1 MMPKRGLGYGPY
13 IMKMIEIVSKKK
25 FHKEVAHTGYQV
37 RPIKAAA
44 VPAGRT
50 TRTSSRAGPSA
61 TVTKPDSNSSL
72 RFFKSIFNLCKTISV
87 RQAKERRARKKDTRR
102 IKNLLRNAHLPCSP
116 DGSEVEDSG
125 EDVIEDPF
133 AAEASSSRADHGK
146 APMEEEEEEEE
157 GDYAEESSEEGED
170 SDEDEWSSF
179 SLLVPWCQRER
190 TTYQKSLI
198 HLLSWWL
205 VEP

>member
-1 MMPKRGLGYGPY
+1 
-13 IMKMIEIVSKKK
+13 MKMIEIMSKKK
-25 FHKEVAHTGYQV
+25 FHKEVAHTGYHV

-44 VPAGRT
+44 VPAGQT
-50 TRTSSRAGPSA
+50 TRASSRAGPSA
-61 TVTKPDSNSSL
+61 TVTNPDSNSSL
-72 RFFKSIFNLCKTISV
+72 RFFKSILAW
-87 RQAKERRARKKDTRR
+87 QAKERRARKKDTRR

-133 AAEASSSRADHGK
+133 AAEASSSRADRGK

-170 SDEDEWSSF
+170 SDEDE
-179 SLLVPWCQRER
+179 
-190 TTYQKSLI
+190 
-198 HLLSWWL
+198 
-205 VEP
+205 